1 MTNSDQIL
9 FTKEGYELMQQEMDS
24 VKKILYEEIPEK
36 LKIAKLHGGE
46 QRENKEYIYLQ
57 SEQDYY
63 ARELKRLTSVLD
75 QAKIISDD
83 EISQEKISIGS
94 RIVLQDLSIKESG
107 NFTLVSSAE
116 VDLER
121 GKISVDSPVGR
132 ALLGKKEGD
141 TILANVPSGKVRV
154 KILSILRQ

>member
-1 MTNSDQIL
+1 MQNSDRIL
-9 FTKEGYELMQQEMDS
+9 FTREGYELMNQEMEE
-24 VKKILYEEIPEK
+24 VKKTLYEKIPEK
-36 LKIAKLHGGE
+36 LKTAKLHGGE

-63 ARELKRLTSVLD
+63 VRELKRLTSLLD
-75 QAKIISDD
+75 RAEIISDD
-83 EISQEKISIGS
+83 EISQEKIGIGA

-107 NFTLVSSAE
+107 DFTLVSSAE

-121 GKISVDSPVGR
+121 GKISVDSPVGG

-141 TILANVPSGKVRV
+141 TIAIDAPSGKVRFKV
-154 KILSILRQ
+154 LSIHRQ